1 MGDSREQKSKG
12 GRELDRIVFFGD
24 AIFATAVTL
33 LVLTMEASEIPANLT
48 AEELPSQML
57 DLLPDVFSYVLNF
70 LVILLY

>member
-12 GRELDRIVFFGD
+12 RRELDRIVFFGD

-48 AEELPSQML
+48 AEELPSQMP